1 MTTTAYLAT
10 ESARSETM
18 SALSHTVASP
28 PVIGPVLRQ
37 ERIETI
43 DILRGMA
50 ILGIL
55 IVNMQLFSMP
65 EGLPVDGAVER
76 LTLFFAQEKFKALFS
91 FLFGLGLAVQM
102 MRADARG

>member
-1 MTTTAYLAT
+1 MTTTASLAT

-18 SALSHTVASP
+18 SALPHTVASP

-55 IVNMQLFSMP
+55 IVNMGLFSRP
-65 EGLPVDGAVER
+65 ENLPAHQLWPNAGEGTVER
-76 LTLFFAQEKFKALFS
+76 RILFFAHEKFKALFS
-91 FLFGLGLAVQM
+91 F
-102 MRADARG
+102 R